1 MEDLKKIQLWFIS
14 LTKVKQILLVTAIL
28 ILLAVANK
36 NKSNSS
42 IDSDN
47 SLTTVEGT
55 KKCLVNYDWTYRNRM
70 KSNLT
75 SAWKFSTD
83 GTFNFSTTAFS
94 GMSAWGNWVIINPG
108 QIKISYTK
116 TSEGV
121 MPSDQVLS
129 LLSCNNLKVGSTV
142 YSKD

>member
-42 IDSDN
+42 IDSHN

-75 SAWKFSTD
+75 SAWKFSTALKRIIVEKREN
-83 GTFNFSTTAFS
+83 GTFVDDLTIFYGEVMGKFS
-94 GMSAWGNWVIINPG
+94 
-108 QIKISYTK
+108 
-116 TSEGV
+116 
-121 MPSDQVLS
+121 
-129 LLSCNNLKVGSTV
+129 
-142 YSKD
+142 